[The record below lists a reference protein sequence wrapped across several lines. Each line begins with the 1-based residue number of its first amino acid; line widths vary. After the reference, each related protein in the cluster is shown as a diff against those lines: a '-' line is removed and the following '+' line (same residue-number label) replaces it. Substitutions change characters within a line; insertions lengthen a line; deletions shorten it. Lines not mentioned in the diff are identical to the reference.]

1 MQLIIIIIS
10 YISMTSYA
18 YAYIDPGAGSV
29 IIQAILGFLA
39 AIFAYVTFFWNK
51 IKSMFNKIFKK
62 NEKKPE
68 DKKSAE
74 KK

>member
-18 YAYIDPGAGSV
+18 FAYIDPGAGSV

-39 AIFAYVTFFWNK
+39 AIFAYITFFWSK
-51 IKSMFNKIFKK
+51 VKSMFSKIFKK
-62 NEKKPE
+62 NDKKPE
-68 DKKSAE
+68 E
-74 KK
+74 K

>member
-39 AIFAYVTFFWNK
+39 AIFAYTAFFWNK
-51 IKSMFNKIFKK
+51 MKSFFSKIFKK
-62 NEKKPE
+62 KDENSKNESSK
-68 DKKSAE
+68 
-74 KK
+74 